1 MILNYKKV
9 GKFINIRIL
18 LEPQN
23 TLFSASTEMIELNLV
38 TCHVQIRQYLWDTE
52 RKKAIDWAF
61 FYRLLGN
68 KKLLG
73 TDAISVVTL
82 YCRFNLSKCV
92 EKDNLTYHLPVV
104 DDINCLCVFGLF
116 SLFRWFNIKF
126 NAFDKTSRWSDCG
139 AIRFFFS
146 SPLLISS
153 KWNFH
158 YLHINK
164 IRMHMTREKNNNIP
178 SNV

>member
-139 AIRFFFS
+139 AIRFFFLVS
-146 SPLLISS
+146 SSYIIEMKLPL
-153 KWNFH
+153 FA
-158 YLHINK
+158 YQ
-164 IRMHMTREKNNNIP
+164 
-178 SNV
+178 